1 MSLPAAINFVQICA
15 GSYNIVQCALNANNY
30 LQKTTKSY
38 NIVQPG
44 AGLLRAS
51 LGIDTTGMI
60 KTEEEVQ
67 QEMQQAQEQQMI
79 AQMAVK
85 GMGNNGNPSEL

>member
-1 MSLPAAINFVQICA
+1 MGIVGQLPDAMQYMKIGSWITAIA
-15 GSYNIVQCALNANNY
+15 
-30 LQKTTKSY
+30 T
-38 NIVQPG
+38 
-44 AGLLRAS
+44 S

-60 KTEEEVQ
+60 KTDEEIQ
-67 QEMQQAQEQQMI
+67 QEMQQAQEKQMI